1 MTGDTF
7 SHIFASRCTKF
18 AHAHPPP
25 HLCCDKSTTSR
36 LYDMELYDVR
46 DADEG
51 TLLCACA
58 LRSSKTLCRDTN
70 THTSVLTC
78 GGGGGAKCTCHD
90 AVFLLLSSL
99 VCDAS
104 ITEQ

>member
-1 MTGDTF
+1 
-7 SHIFASRCTKF
+7 
-18 AHAHPPP
+18 
-25 HLCCDKSTTSR
+25 
-36 LYDMELYDVR
+36 MELYDVR

-78 GGGGGAKCTCHD
+78 GGAKRTCHD